1 MRDETMPNI
10 CVDVIY
16 YDCMFMCVYPNR
28 RQRDGKINYGNISAI
43 ICCTNMNLYFKY
55 GQTIEMLSIHN

>member
-1 MRDETMPNI
+1 MRDDPQYLRG
-10 CVDVIY
+10 CVYMVL
-16 YDCMFMCVYPNR
+16 CVYPNVR
-28 RQRDGKINYGNISAI
+28 ERDGKINYGNMLAI